1 MAQAYATRLRYL
13 DASDLD
19 DSAIDFDGLDVRG
32 RNDEKL
38 GDIDGF
44 IVDPDSGRLHYAVVD
59 SGGWFRS
66 RRFLVPIGHAS
77 VDRDAGLL
85 RVQQTRETLSTL
97 PEFDESRFR
106 GFSDDELREF
116 EGRIG
121 SGFWGDERAP
131 ATAVGSAY
139 YQESR
144 HYAQP
149 EWWQTPSSVRE
160 RLRPIDTS
168 SYLRAATS
176 TARSSDAAPASR
188 VVPVEEGGA
197 RREVREDRELIT
209 ARERGEESPHFDGRA
224 QPGDVLGLETG
235 GERTGLGDTS
245 EEENRRREA
254 AERTNRDRD
263 R

>member
-1 MAQAYATRLRYL
+1 MEQAYATRLRYL
-13 DASDLD
+13 DAGDLD
-19 DSAIDFDGLDVRG
+19 DSPINFDGLDVRG

-66 RRFLVPIGHAS
+66 RRFLVPIGHAR
-77 VDRDAGLL
+77 VDRDAGVL
-85 RVQQTRETLSTL
+85 RVQQTRETLENL

-106 GFSDDELREF
+106 AFSDDDLREF
-116 EGRIG
+116 ERRIG
-121 SGFWGDERAP
+121 SGFWSDEGA
-131 ATAVGSAY
+131 AVAAVGSTY
-139 YQESR
+139 YHESR

-149 EWWQTPSSVRE
+149 EWWRTPARE
-160 RLRPIDTS
+160 RLRPIDAG
-168 SYLRAATS
+168 SYRSAATIPAAGAS
-176 TARSSDAAPASR
+176 TAAPASR
-188 VVPVEEGGA
+188 VVPVEEGRA
-197 RREVREDRELIT
+197 RREAREDRELIT
-209 ARERGEESPHFDGRA
+209 ARERGDESPHFYGRA

-245 EEENRRREA
+245 EDENRRRDV